1 MTEFFFPWFVC
12 HAVGYKSRADE
23 NSWNGASR
31 KVLDNELATHLAMYQ
46 SIPEIYT
53 RVEKLGVCLC
63 ACVAFFLLL

>member
-1 MTEFFFPWFVC
+1 VTEFFFFSWFVC

-46 SIPEIYT
+46 SIPDIYSSVRFASLPT
-53 RVEKLGVCLC
+53 S
-63 ACVAFFLLL
+63 F